1 MLAATRFGR
10 FERSILAA
18 RTDVEVMS
26 SFLEGAIGTV
36 PSQDGERSSRGDK
49 SMEVVWV
56 GPHDA
61 SPQASSG
68 RLSGSGR
75 VCSTCRRFRKGFV
88 GATSWLTQGKA
99 SIRVHRSRRVAMNRN
114 AGARRVFREAKSPE
128 HDTNSQGCRWR
139 QRIWQL

>member
-1 MLAATRFGR
+1 M
-10 FERSILAA
+10 
-18 RTDVEVMS
+18 
-26 SFLEGAIGTV
+26 V

-68 RLSGSGR
+68 RLSRSGR
-75 VCSTCRRFRKGFV
+75 VG
-88 GATSWLTQGKA
+88 WLTHGKA
-99 SIRVHRSRRVAMNRN
+99 SIRDHRSRRVAMNRN
-114 AGARRVFREAKSPE
+114 AEARQLRVAFREANSLE
-128 HDTNSQGCRWR
+128 RDTNSQGRRR